1 MKNISMMSS
10 VRRMVL
16 LMFAGASVGL
26 VLTDTMTKVQSA
38 VAEIHAAHNPC
49 ACSRA
54 TGERT
59 CVKLPIGAQ
68 ISAKVAAAL
77 RIG

>member
-26 VLTDTMTKVQSA
+26 VLTDTMTKVQK
-38 VAEIHAAHNPC
+38 C
-49 ACSRA
+49 GR
-54 TGERT
+54 
-59 CVKLPIGAQ
+59 
-68 ISAKVAAAL
+68 
-77 RIG
+77 